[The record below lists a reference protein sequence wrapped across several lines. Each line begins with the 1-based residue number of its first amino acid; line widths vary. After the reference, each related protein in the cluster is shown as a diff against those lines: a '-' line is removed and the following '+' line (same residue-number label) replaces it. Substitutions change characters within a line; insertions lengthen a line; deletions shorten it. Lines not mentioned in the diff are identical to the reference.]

1 MSFMGEKQ
9 RKKNSLSNAEQVKE
23 AKIWLEYLKKK
34 FLIEISTSFNELI
47 GKSKNLFSLN

>member
-1 MSFMGEKQ
+1 MGEKQ

-34 FLIEISTSFNELI
+34 FLIEISTSFNLI